1 MHSVRSD
8 SESSG
13 SFGLLQ
19 TSALRGGG
27 IGNLKFNF
35 LSCFIEKSTVKL
47 YCSGF
52 DFNFVKKHKSNQNK
66 YDSALIYNSIS
77 PKMPPDTPDIVASL
91 TQAQIE
97 AKAKS
102 DRVISELQLL
112 AAQYTQRDFN
122 RHHPIL
128 T

>member
-1 MHSVRSD
+1 M
-8 SESSG
+8 
-13 SFGLLQ
+13 Q
-19 TSALRGGG
+19 
-27 IGNLKFNF
+27 
-35 LSCFIEKSTVKL
+35 
-47 YCSGF
+47 
-52 DFNFVKKHKSNQNK
+52 
-66 YDSALIYNSIS
+66 
-77 PKMPPDTPDIVASL
+77 PDTPDIVASL

-122 RHHPIL
+122 RYHPIL